1 MAQHDYEIVLSPDLG
16 ISPADFAAAW
26 NETAE
31 AHSIGDARVVAA
43 KGEQFDLA
51 LLATILISVGTGAAS
66 NIISDLIMKVFEKQN
81 RGVSRHKHTHIEHV
95 KKPDGSETF
104 VVDIDEV

>member
-1 MAQHDYEIVLSPDLG
+1 MAHHDYEIVLSPDLG

-31 AHSIGDARVVAA
+31 AHSIGEARVAA
-43 KGEQFDLA
+43 KGEQFDLT

-66 NIISDLIMKVFEKQN
+66 NIISDLVI
-81 RGVSRHKHTHIEHV
+81 
-95 KKPDGSETF
+95 
-104 VVDIDEV
+104 

>member
-1 MAQHDYEIVLSPDLG
+1 M
-16 ISPADFAAAW
+16 

-31 AHSIGDARVVAA
+31 ARSIGEARVAA

-66 NIISDLIMKVFEKQN
+66 YIISELIMKVFEK
-81 RGVSRHKHTHIEHV
+81 RGVPRHKHTHIEHV

-104 VVDIDEV
+104 VVDIDEG

>member
-1 MAQHDYEIVLSPDLG
+1 MAHHDYEIVLSPDLG

-43 KGEQFDLA
+43 KGEQFDLT

-66 NIISDLIMKVFEKQN
+66 NIISDLIMKVFEK
-81 RGVSRHKHTHIEHV
+81 RGAPKNKHTHIEHV

-104 VVDIDEV
+104 VVDIDEE

>member
-1 MAQHDYEIVLSPDLG
+1 MVHHDCEIILSPDLG

-31 AHSIGDARVVAA
+31 TRDVGEARVVAA

-66 NIISDLIMKVFEKQN
+66 NIISDLVMKVFEK
-81 RGVSRHKHTHIEHV
+81 RGAPKHKHTHIEHV

-104 VVDIDEV
+104 VVDIDEG

>member
-1 MAQHDYEIVLSPDLG
+1 MAHHDYEIVLSPDLG

-31 AHSIGDARVVAA
+31 ARSIGEARVAAA
-43 KGEQFDLA
+43 KGEQFDLT

-66 NIISDLIMKVFEKQN
+66 NIISELI
-81 RGVSRHKHTHIEHV
+81 I
-95 KKPDGSETF
+95 
-104 VVDIDEV
+104 

>member
-1 MAQHDYEIVLSPDLG
+1 MTHHDYEIVLSPDLG

-26 NETAE
+26 NETDE
-31 AHSIGDARVVAA
+31 ARSIGEARVAAA
-43 KGEQFDLA
+43 KGEQFDLT

-66 NIISDLIMKVFEKQN
+66 NIISDLIMKVFEK
-81 RGVSRHKHTHIEHV
+81 RSVSRHKHTHIEHV

-104 VVDIDEV
+104 VVDIDEG

>member
-1 MAQHDYEIVLSPDLG
+1 MVHHDYEIVLSPDLG

-31 AHSIGDARVVAA
+31 ARGIGEARVAAA
-43 KGEQFDLA
+43 KGEQFDLT

-66 NIISDLIMKVFEKQN
+66 NIISDLVMKVFEK
-81 RGVSRHKHTHIEHV
+81 RGVPKHKHTHIEHV

-104 VVDIDEV
+104 VVDIDEG

>member
-1 MAQHDYEIVLSPDLG
+1 MAHHDYEIVLSPDLG

-31 AHSIGDARVVAA
+31 AHNIGEARVAVA
-43 KGEQFDLA
+43 KGEQFDLT
-51 LLATILISVGTGAAS
+51 LLATILISVGTGAVS
-66 NIISDLIMKVFEKQN
+66 NIISELIMKVFEK
-81 RGVSRHKHTHIEHV
+81 RGAPKHKHTHIEHV

-104 VVDIDEV
+104 VVDIDEG